1 VRFRESLQKIY
12 PQNLK
17 KKENKKGNENK
28 EIKGA
33 RHKIYTIAQTVHNS
47 KGYTTLVTQVSVYT
61 QVLYTFEDTL
71 SP

>member
-1 VRFRESLQKIY
+1 MRSCESLQKIN

-33 RHKIYTIAQTVHNS
+33 KHTIYTRWG
-47 KGYTTLVTQVSVYT
+47 K
-61 QVLYTFEDTL
+61 LYIIQ
-71 SP
+71 